1 MKRVVFL
8 FGLVII
14 ASCTYNEITPI
25 CEPDICEPDEQIFSD
40 LVQPIIESNCIV
52 CHTES
57 NSRPAVLETYDGV
70 IDALNN
76 HSLRD
81 KILSLK
87 MPPYGAPPMSES
99 DINII
104 KNWADCE

>member
-1 MKRVVFL
+1 MKRIIFL
-8 FGLVII
+8 FGLLILT
-14 ASCTYNEITPI
+14 SCTYNEITP
-25 CEPDICEPDEQIFSD
+25 ICEPDEQIFSD
-40 LVQPIIESNCIV
+40 LVQPIIESNCMK
-52 CHTES
+52 CHSEDS
-57 NSRPAVLETYDGV
+57 NVATAVLETYEGV
-70 IDALNN
+70 IEALNN

-81 KILSLK
+81 KVLSLK